1 MNRRA
6 AVQLAAGATAT
17 AALLALAGPAAAAAS
32 LWGYSGLA
40 LMPTGE
46 VLQTGQYR
54 VSGEPTILDSDFLW
68 PISLSAGIARGLEL
82 TLDYPG
88 RAGGG
93 PALTGSAIYQLV
105 GSTPEN
111 PTRVAIGL
119 TNLALGPVTVPGST
133 NPSFVSPNNLF
144 MVVSRDIDVPISGQ
158 LRNIASLH
166 LGFTGA
172 ALSWPFVNLASRV
185 MAGLELPVS
194 DALDIYGEYFGPS
207 SQSGQFF
214 DVGLRLAAMPG
225 LDLDVASIGEPGLS
239 PTERAYSLGV
249 AYSGQ
254 WPLFGRPARSV
265 ASAPA
270 AIADSLSD
278 RPRPAR
284 PEAVAGLAP
293 PPAPVAT
300 LYGRITDS
308 AGAPLAGADVG
319 VVELD
324 RWSQATG
331 IGDYFVD
338 SIPKGAY
345 TLAVRDGALGIV
357 ATRSIQI
364 GATGPI
370 EEDVRVPSA
379 GALAG
384 DGRPAAAGPVPEGAR
399 AGTPGSLARIGRLP
413 GSLVEDSHP
422 VAQGSAIQVKG
433 S

>member
-1 MNRRA
+1 MKR
-6 AVQLAAGATAT
+6 LAAIPLTAGAAAT
-17 AALLALAGPAAAAAS
+17 VAVLMLAGPAHAAAS

-40 LMPTGE
+40 LMPTGA
-46 VLQTGQYR
+46 VLQPGHYR
-54 VSGEPTILDSDFLW
+54 ISGEPTILDSDFLC
-68 PISLSAGIARGLEL
+68 PLSLSAGIVRGLEV

-88 RAGGG
+88 RWGAG

-119 TNLALGPVTVPGST
+119 TNLALGTLTVPGST

-144 MVVSRDIDVPISGQ
+144 MVVSRDVDVPISGQ

-172 ALSWPFVNLASRV
+172 ALSWPFVNLDSRV

-194 DALDIYGEYFGPS
+194 DALDLYGEYFGPS

-214 DVGLRLAAMPG
+214 DVGLRLSAMPG

-239 PTERAYSLGV
+239 PTERAYALGV

-265 ASAPA
+265 AGVPGAL
-270 AIADSLSD
+270 ADSLAA
-278 RPRPAR
+278 RRRLAR
-284 PEAVAGLAP
+284 PETVAGLAP
-293 PPAPVAT
+293 PPAPLAT

-308 AGAPLAGADVG
+308 TGAPLAGADVG

-345 TLAVRDGALGIV
+345 TLAVRNGAQGIV

-370 EEDVRVPSA
+370 EEDVRVP
-379 GALAG
+379 
-384 DGRPAAAGPVPEGAR
+384 
-399 AGTPGSLARIGRLP
+399 TPGTLAEG
-413 GSLVEDSHP
+413 SHP
-422 VAQGSAIQVKG
+422 AQGPDLQVKG